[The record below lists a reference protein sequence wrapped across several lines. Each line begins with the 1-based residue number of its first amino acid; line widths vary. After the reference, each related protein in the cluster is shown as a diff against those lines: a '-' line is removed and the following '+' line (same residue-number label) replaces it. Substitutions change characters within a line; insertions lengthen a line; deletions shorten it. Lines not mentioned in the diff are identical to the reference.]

1 MRALELATC
10 GPIGDAPLHLVD
22 RPTPLPGSGQL
33 AIRVSACAICRT
45 DLQVVEGDLRPR
57 RSPSIP
63 GHQGVGR
70 VSAVGPDVSG
80 WSIGDR
86 VGVGWLAN
94 TCGDCDACRRGNEN
108 LCAGAR
114 FTGWDVDGAYATSA
128 LVEADHAIR
137 LPAGVDDQALAPLLC
152 GGRDRLSS
160 APAVGDRARRA
171 AWAVRVRGIGLPGHP
186 GRPPLGLRDPCPDPV
201 RGGPRSRARPRGDD
215 GGRVR
220 LAATGAGRGRHVRSL
235 GRRRHRRAPRARS
248 RPHGRDQRHPP
259 RRHPGVSVRRPVVGA
274 RSAERRELHQSRCR
288 RVPRACRRDPD
299 PDLDRSVRAGGRR
312 TRRSADWRTGRW
324 TGRACW
330 IARDPSSAPSPA
342 TARSHPRAM
351 RPAGW
356 AIRLWV
362 SAGHSASLVLT
373 GPRTGPVHHPWDQ
386 K

>member
-57 RSPSIP
+57 RSPLIP

-137 LPAGVDDQALAPLLC
+137 LPAGVDDQALAPLFC
-152 GGRDRLSS
+152 GG
-160 APAVGDRARRA
+160 
-171 AWAVRVRGIGLPGHP
+171 
-186 GRPPLGLRDPCPDPV
+186 
-201 RGGPRSRARPRGDD
+201 
-215 GGRVR
+215 
-220 LAATGAGRGRHVRSL
+220 
-235 GRRRHRRAPRARS
+235 
-248 RPHGRDQRHPP
+248 
-259 RRHPGVSVRRPVVGA
+259 
-274 RSAERRELHQSRCR
+274 
-288 RVPRACRRDPD
+288 
-299 PDLDRSVRAGGRR
+299 
-312 TRRSADWRTGRW
+312 
-324 TGRACW
+324 
-330 IARDPSSAPSPA
+330 
-342 TARSHPRAM
+342 
-351 RPAGW
+351 
-356 AIRLWV
+356 
-362 SAGHSASLVLT
+362 
-373 GPRTGPVHHPWDQ
+373 
-386 K
+386 